1 MRAMLGTPLTI
12 SSNIKW
18 ALSTLNSY
26 IVTQNAVN
34 EFDPLNLND
43 KFKIKHFWLAIAIP
57 YGSTFS
63 LKTSLDILAIFKS
76 HILKL

>member
-12 SSNIKW
+12 ILILKF
-18 ALSTLNSY
+18 STIN
-26 IVTQNAVN
+26 VVH

-57 YGSTFS
+57 YGSNFS
-63 LKTSLDILAIFKS
+63 LKTSLDILGIFKS